1 VKSAKPGTI
10 VSHNDRRGYVE
21 FLSADEKSAVV
32 RFPSTQGFVFPTMQT
47 IKLSQ
52 LKRLQPVAVEEQYEE
67 ALF

>member
-1 VKSAKPGTI
+1 VRSAKPGTI

-32 RFPSTQGFVFPTMQT
+32 RFPSTQGFVFPKLET

-52 LKRLQPVAVEEQYEE
+52 LKRLQPVAVEEKYEE
-67 ALF
+67 APF